1 MNLETFKKIFAQE
14 FEKFQQE
21 RNQGEESFDD
31 TIDETLPTP
40 TFEDDPIGYILY
52 YYPTLKE
59 TLEILLTDNFLEYI
73 IYHVY
78 DLYFHY

>member
-40 TFEDDPIGYILY
+40 MGCSPIHYVWETQHMFEVPDGYSALI
-52 YYPTLKE
+52 T
-59 TLEILLTDNFLEYI
+59 
-73 IYHVY
+73 
-78 DLYFHY
+78 